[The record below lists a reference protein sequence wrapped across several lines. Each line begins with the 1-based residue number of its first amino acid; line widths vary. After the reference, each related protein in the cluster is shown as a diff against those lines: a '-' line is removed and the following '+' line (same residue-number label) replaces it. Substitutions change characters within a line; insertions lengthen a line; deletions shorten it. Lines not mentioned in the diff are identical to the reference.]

1 MSLAPPGNSQV
12 RWMSTERSLHP
23 STPPSLQYSTALS
36 RSRLHGVFCNN
47 FGGYRDYASGELR
60 LGSRVLVTDS
70 PVDQDQKVR
79 NMSKIWFVTGSS
91 RGLGRTLVEAILAAG
106 DKVVA
111 TARKPEELKDLST
124 TYGDSI
130 HAVKLDVTSPTD
142 VAKAVAAAL
151 KAFGRIDVLVNNAGY
166 GFLGAF
172 EEMSD
177 QEFKGQIDT
186 NFWGV
191 VNVTRAI
198 LPHLRQ
204 QGSGHIIQITSV
216 GGRNAFPGLSGYHA
230 AKFAVEGLSE
240 ALALEVKPLGLKVT
254 IVEPGGFRTDWAGSS
269 MAFAKPMEAYAPTIG
284 FMREQLDLRSGNQPG
299 DPRKAA
305 QAILKLVDM
314 PEAPL
319 RLPLGND
326 ALAVLRNGYK
336 TTAEEL
342 ERWAEITKST
352 DFDGLPV
359 SDTGHAVLE
368 ILKGKSS

>member
-1 MSLAPPGNSQV
+1 MN
-12 RWMSTERSLHP
+12 
-23 STPPSLQYSTALS
+23 
-36 RSRLHGVFCNN
+36 
-47 FGGYRDYASGELR
+47 
-60 LGSRVLVTDS
+60 
-70 PVDQDQKVR
+70 
-79 NMSKIWFVTGSS
+79 KIWFVTGSS

-106 DKVVA
+106 DKVIA
-111 TARKPEELKDLST
+111 TARKPEELKDLSSID
-124 TYGDSI
+124 GDRI
-130 HAVKLDVTSPTD
+130 RAVKLDVTSPEE
-142 VAKAVAAAL
+142 VEQAVVTAVET
-151 KAFGRIDVLVNNAGY
+151 FGRIDVLVNNAGY

-216 GGRNAFPGLSGYHA
+216 GGRSAFPGLSGYHA
-230 AKFAVEGLSE
+230 AKFAVEGFSE

-254 IVEPGGFRTDWAGSS
+254 IVEPGGFRTDWAGTS
-269 MAFAKPMEAYAPTIG
+269 MAFAKPIEAYTPTLG
-284 FMREQLDLRSGNQPG
+284 FMREQLQLRNGNQPG

-305 QAILKLVDM
+305 RAILELVGM

-326 ALAVLRNGYK
+326 AMAVLRNGYQ
-336 TTAEEL
+336 TSAEEL

-352 DFDGLPV
+352 DFDGLTV

-368 ILKGKSS
+368 LLKGKSS

>member
-1 MSLAPPGNSQV
+1 MN
-12 RWMSTERSLHP
+12 
-23 STPPSLQYSTALS
+23 
-36 RSRLHGVFCNN
+36 
-47 FGGYRDYASGELR
+47 
-60 LGSRVLVTDS
+60 
-70 PVDQDQKVR
+70 
-79 NMSKIWFVTGSS
+79 KIWFVTGSS

-106 DKVVA
+106 DKVIA
-111 TARKPEELKDLST
+111 TARKPEELKDLSSID
-124 TYGDSI
+124 GDRI
-130 HAVKLDVTSPTD
+130 RAVKLDVTSPEE
-142 VAKAVAAAL
+142 VEQAVATAVET
-151 KAFGRIDVLVNNAGY
+151 FGRIDVLVNNAGY

-216 GGRNAFPGLSGYHA
+216 GGRSAFPGLSGYHA
-230 AKFAVEGLSE
+230 AKFAVEGFSE

-254 IVEPGGFRTDWAGSS
+254 IVEPGGFRTDWAGTS
-269 MAFAKPMEAYAPTIG
+269 MAFAKPIEAYTPTLG
-284 FMREQLDLRSGNQPG
+284 FMREQLQLRNGNQPG

-305 QAILKLVDM
+305 RAILELVGM

-326 ALAVLRNGYK
+326 AMAVLRNGYQ
-336 TTAEEL
+336 TSAEEL

-352 DFDGLPV
+352 DFDGLTV

-368 ILKGKSS
+368 LLKGKSS

>member
-1 MSLAPPGNSQV
+1 MN
-12 RWMSTERSLHP
+12 
-23 STPPSLQYSTALS
+23 
-36 RSRLHGVFCNN
+36 
-47 FGGYRDYASGELR
+47 
-60 LGSRVLVTDS
+60 
-70 PVDQDQKVR
+70 
-79 NMSKIWFVTGSS
+79 KIWFVTGSS

-106 DKVVA
+106 DKVIA
-111 TARKPEELKDLST
+111 TARKPEELKDLSAM
-124 TYGDSI
+124 YGDRI
-130 HAVKLDVTSPTD
+130 RAVKLDVTSPAE
-142 VAKAVAAAL
+142 VEQAVATAVETY
-151 KAFGRIDVLVNNAGY
+151 GRIDVLVNNAGY

-198 LPHLRQ
+198 LPLLRQ

-216 GGRNAFPGLSGYHA
+216 GGRSAFPGLSGYHA

-254 IVEPGGFRTDWAGSS
+254 IVEPGGFRTDWAGAS
-269 MAFAKPMEAYAPTIG
+269 MAFAKPIEAYAPTIG
-284 FMREQLDLRSGNQPG
+284 FMREQLQLRNGNQPG
-299 DPRKAA
+299 DPGKAA
-305 QAILKLVDM
+305 RAILKLVAM

-326 ALAVLRNGYK
+326 AMAVLRNGYQ
-336 TTAEEL
+336 TSAEEL

-352 DFDGLPV
+352 DFDGLTV
-359 SDTGHAVLE
+359 SDTGHPVLE
-368 ILKGKSS
+368 VLKGKSS

>member
-1 MSLAPPGNSQV
+1 MN
-12 RWMSTERSLHP
+12 
-23 STPPSLQYSTALS
+23 
-36 RSRLHGVFCNN
+36 
-47 FGGYRDYASGELR
+47 
-60 LGSRVLVTDS
+60 
-70 PVDQDQKVR
+70 
-79 NMSKIWFVTGSS
+79 KIWFVTGSS

-106 DKVVA
+106 DKVIA
-111 TARKPEELKDLST
+111 TARKPEELKDLSAI
-124 TYGDSI
+124 YDDRI
-130 HAVKLDVTSPTD
+130 RAVKLDVTSPEE
-142 VAKAVAAAL
+142 VEQAVATAVET
-151 KAFGRIDVLVNNAGY
+151 FGRIDVLVNNAGY

-216 GGRNAFPGLSGYHA
+216 GGRSAFPGLSGYHA
-230 AKFAVEGLSE
+230 AKFAVEGFSE

-254 IVEPGGFRTDWAGSS
+254 IVEPGGFRTDWAGTS
-269 MAFAKPMEAYAPTIG
+269 MAFAKPIEAYAPTLG
-284 FMREQLDLRSGNQPG
+284 FMREQLQLRNGNQPG

-305 QAILKLVDM
+305 RAILELAAM

-326 ALAVLRNGYK
+326 AMAVLRNGYQ
-336 TTAEEL
+336 TSAEEL

-352 DFDGLPV
+352 DFDDLTV

-368 ILKGKSS
+368 LLKGKSS